1 MSSALFFVF
10 PSHGSIFNYFFSIL
24 KFIDFIYLE
33 EHSVDYDEHEQVT
46 AV

>member
-1 MSSALFFVF
+1 
-10 PSHGSIFNYFFSIL
+10 L